1 MSLHKYLY
9 GELTWLEIKEAVAA
23 KKVVILPFGAV
34 EDHGHHSPLDTDNII
49 GTTVCLE
56 AGRRAPEAMLI
67 LPTIPYGLD
76 EHHMDFP
83 GTITIE
89 MTTLINF
96 VADVCISVARA
107 GFTHILIVNSH
118 GSNVS
123 IADLAA
129 RKCVLQTGVICAAL
143 TSLTNVS
150 LDAIAK
156 HRQSGPGGISHA
168 CEYETSLLLH
178 LRPDLIDMSK
188 AVNESGLP
196 KLKYFNWDWPEPSAY
211 AWQDWWTRFSVTGT
225 YGDATIATKEFGE
238 ILFED
243 HVTNLIELVREF
255 KTIPIKPRVDHH

>member
-1 MSLHKYLY
+1 MSLQKYRY
-9 GELTWLEIKEAVAA
+9 AELTWLEIKDAVAA
-23 KKVVILPFGAV
+23 KKVVLVPFGAV

-49 GTTVCLE
+49 GTSICLE
-56 AGRRAPEAMLI
+56 AGRRAPEDMLI

-143 TSLTNVS
+143 TDMGSQAPEVTEKNR
-150 LDAIAK
+150 K
-156 HRQSGPGGISHA
+156 SGPGGISHA
-168 CEYETSLLLH
+168 CEWETSLMLH
-178 LRPDLIDMSK
+178 LRPDLIDMRK
-188 AVNESGLP
+188 AVSESGLP

-211 AWQDWWTRFSVTGT
+211 TWQDWWSRFSVTGT
-225 YGDATIATKEFGE
+225 YGDATVATKEFGAL
-238 ILFED
+238 LFETY
-243 HVTNLIELVREF
+243 VTSLIELVREF